1 MSQDSRQF
9 SFFSTRD
16 YRAAI
21 SQAERVRVIIRG
33 EECALAALPSNG
45 RHFHN
50 NDSCILSAS
59 RLITLSLPLKKCSF
73 VKIDAFTP
81 PPSPLLSSALPPL
94 IAPSL
99 NFTTKGRRLR
109 RGREMIHSPSGWSA
123 MPWGNLF
130 KSSYQLSQSNDMRN
144 LYGGEWRRS

>member
-1 MSQDSRQF
+1 MAPNTVACLKTRMSQDSRQF

-81 PPSPLLSSALPPL
+81 PASPLLRSAALDRP
-94 IAPSL
+94 IAQ
-99 NFTTKGRRLR
+99 F
-109 RGREMIHSPSGWSA
+109 
-123 MPWGNLF
+123 
-130 KSSYQLSQSNDMRN
+130 YD
-144 LYGGEWRRS
+144 

>member
-45 RHFHN
+45 RHLHN

-81 PPSPLLSSALPPL
+81 PPSAQPPL

-109 RGREMIHSPSGWSA
+109 RGREMIHSLSGWSA

-130 KSSYQLSQSNDMRN
+130 KSSYQRNDMRN
-144 LYGGEWRRS
+144 LYSGEWRRS